1 MPPERSGS
9 AIFREPWPDT
19 DVCLKD
25 EANSQEF
32 YVRQKK
38 KPIARKPTAHTDAD
52 PQPRNKR
59 RNSWEP
65 QVIVPHQV
73 DLPLDKGHRDE
84 VVVPAAPNGRS
95 LVNGR
100 L

>member
-1 MPPERSGS
+1 
-9 AIFREPWPDT
+9 
-19 DVCLKD
+19 
-25 EANSQEF
+25 
-32 YVRQKK
+32 VRQKK
-38 KPIARKPTAHTDAD
+38 KPLARKPAVTPEAD
-52 PQPRNKR
+52 LRNTRKH

-65 QVIVPHQV
+65 QVIVPQQV
-73 DLPLDKGHRDE
+73 DLPLVRQDHEE